1 MALTFE
7 INGVDRLAYLR
18 DGTGVVDKVGGVEVF
33 DCELWERTSPGAS
46 AYRPTRGQSVR
57 VEHDSALLFGGEVV
71 DVVERAVWGDA
82 GVPTA
87 TVLRVTAVGR
97 ERVAD
102 RILIDRLTITGDDV
116 LVIADDLCSTYL
128 APFGITNIGATSGG
142 PTVPTIE
149 VDHQTLSAVL
159 ARLQQHS
166 GYVPRINGDDEFAM
180 VAPGDLTGT
189 AITTSNARTV
199 ERLTVQTSGVERVT
213 RLFFQTGG
221 SGTVTHTESRV
232 GDGTATVFL
241 LNVEPSVI
249 PTEVDENGTP
259 YALPSATWTYN
270 SDLKAIVRAS
280 ALGNGTP
287 VSVSYAVDLPAW
299 GRAWDASTTDSTGAW
314 TASALVDGVV
324 QLGDLTDV
332 VEATAWARAEV
343 ARRVS
348 EPQVVQVSTETPGYY
363 PLQQIGITLTDMGV
377 SGTFLVQS
385 VRVRILTADLVIY
398 DLTCIEGD
406 DMGRTWLDYY
416 RERPASTGGGI
427 VVASTGG
434 GGTVS
439 GTASLQR
446 IPLGG
451 DNYRGDRPSGWTD
464 IPNAIP
470 IRFGGAAMAGT
481 WTLRVYRRVTSTTSP
496 TTNVDVRLCD
506 VTNAVTLATIAG
518 TSATTFTVGTT
529 TFAAPLTEGVVILQ
543 YRVTDGGASPAEAR
557 IGQCSIE
564 RD

>member
-1 MALTFE
+1 MAVSFE

-18 DGTGVVDKVGGVEVF
+18 DGSGNVDKIGGIEVF
-33 DCELWERTSPGAS
+33 DFELWDRTSPGAG

-57 VEHDSALLFGGEVV
+57 IEHDSDLLFGGEVV
-71 DVVERAVWGDA
+71 NVLESAIVNEDGATV
-82 GVPTA
+82 

-97 ERVAD
+97 ERAAE
-102 RILIDRLTITGDDV
+102 RILIDRLTITGGDV
-116 LVIADDLCSTYL
+116 LEIADDLCSTYL

-149 VDHQTLSAVL
+149 VDHQTLAAVF

-166 GYVPRINGDDEFAM
+166 GYVARINGDDEFAL

-199 ERLTVQTSGVERVT
+199 ERLTVETSGVERVT

-221 SGTVTHTESRV
+221 SGTITHTESRV
-232 GDGTATVFL
+232 GDGTARVFP
-241 LNVEPSVI
+241 LNVEPTVI
-249 PTEVDENGTP
+249 PTEVDENGTI

-270 SDLKAIVRAS
+270 ADLKAIVRAS

-299 GRAWDASTTDSTGAW
+299 GRAWDTSTTDSTGAW

-324 QLGDLTDV
+324 HLGDLTDV

-348 EPQVVQVSTETPGYY
+348 EPQVVRVSTTTPGYY
-363 PLQQIGITLTDMGV
+363 PLQQIGITLTDLGV
-377 SGTFLVQS
+377 SGTFLVQQ
-385 VRVRILTADLVIY
+385 VRVRILTADEVIY

-434 GGTVS
+434 GGSVS

-451 DNYRGDRPSGWTD
+451 DNYRGDRPSDWTD

-496 TTNVDVRLCD
+496 ATNVDVRLYD
-506 VTNAVTLATIAG
+506 VTSATTLATIAG